1 MRNRGYGKPQVPRWL
16 GPSPPARPLQAA
28 HQTPAEV
35 LEAAARVHRRGYR
48 EQAQAGIRGRAQLGS
63 KTIATEATNQDAQ
76 AMHGMSKQARKLT
89 PVDRL
94 AENPDNNAQRGGA
107 QSGRR
112 VGKATQEPAQ
122 RALNSDAHRQYLD
135 ERR

>member
-1 MRNRGYGKPQVPRWL
+1 MESLRSLGGSGPPPQHDHYR
-16 GPSPPARPLQAA
+16 SPTRLLQKYWRPQ
-28 HQTPAEV
+28 HEFIGGETV
-35 LEAAARVHRRGYR
+35 K
-48 EQAQAGIRGRAQLGS
+48 QAQAGTWGRAQLGS